1 MSGRGDWKPSG
12 MAGNQDRDEPGTN
25 RGPAMRIRGHKDEA
39 AEPCKEYRMALN
51 EAAAALV
58 GKAKLGG
65 TSG

>member
-1 MSGRGDWKPSG
+1 